1 MKNGNE
7 SWDVLGDSRKRYRG
21 PTEKGKYWP
30 GKEPIRFQDS
40 LPCALKKK
48 IIFFQFFKIRK
59 KNQNSKNSLI
69 LEKWNT
75 ARSLYASLMAPYTGK
90 AKSYQT
96 IWFLY
101 EISSRSTSSCSSFL
115 IIILLRHFF
124 LSGQRNG
131 KKYATASCAQEQ
143 GTECR
148 AMKTST
154 LNDPHFDFP
163 VFRAWFSQIN
173 KCFRCFLFSYKPCA
187 KDMAVGSIFNN

>member
-1 MKNGNE
+1 MSFWLQLSIEKKEKREE
-7 SWDVLGDSRKRYRG
+7 S
-21 PTEKGKYWP
+21 
-30 GKEPIRFQDS
+30 
-40 LPCALKKK
+40 KKK
-48 IIFFQFFKIRK
+48 IKCKNIYIIIFFQFFKIRK

-75 ARSLYASLMAPYTGK
+75 ARSLYASLMASYTGK

-96 IWFLY
+96 ILFLY

-131 KKYATASCAQEQ
+131 KKYATANCTQEQ
-143 GTECR
+143 GTASR
-148 AMKTST
+148 AMKTVA
-154 LNDPHFDFP
+154 LNDPYFDFP

-187 KDMAVGSIFNN
+187 KDMAVGSILKTKS